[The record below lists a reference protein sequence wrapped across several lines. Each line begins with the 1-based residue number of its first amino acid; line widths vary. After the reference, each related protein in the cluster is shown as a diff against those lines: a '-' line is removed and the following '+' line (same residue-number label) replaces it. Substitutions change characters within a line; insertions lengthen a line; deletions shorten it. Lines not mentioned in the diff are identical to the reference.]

1 MGIGA
6 FKRRCMEPFDCRN
19 GRIVGSDVNF
29 GCKCATD
36 ANTPSTCQHCDFRA
50 DEFGTHCTRC
60 LGGTFL
66 QADNRC
72 HENCEG
78 TGLITYAPGNCE
90 LFYAEIRNPLVVC
103 TCGMPCDCNL
113 FSSCDG

>member
-78 TGLITYAPGNCE
+78 TGLIAYAPGNCE
-90 LFYAEIRNPLVVC
+90 LFYAEIPL
-103 TCGMPCDCNL
+103 
-113 FSSCDG
+113 